1 MNANDRYEARAARFY
16 KETGMMAPG
25 KDEPPGFSAHTWEER
40 MEAWNKWVRHLAP
53 RSDEQD

>member
-25 KDEPPGFSAHTWEER
+25 KDEPPPDSVRTRGKSAWKHGIHGSAT
-40 MEAWNKWVRHLAP
+40 
-53 RSDEQD
+53 